1 MHFISQKLKSTQFS
15 QKLYK
20 RRKLNPLIL
29 TERKEPKTR
38 YFPPQCV
45 ILPPRWLSSARFK
58 YKPGYRPCDLL
69 SIECSHWLKL
79 QHSDW
84 RADLVKDFFEK
95 MNFPPK
101 RALKFF
107 TGHMIYNLDYTYIL
121 QTTTTLG
128 FQESN

>member
-1 MHFISQKLKSTQFS
+1 M
-15 QKLYK
+15 
-20 RRKLNPLIL
+20 RKLNPLIL
-29 TERKEPKTR
+29 TEQKEPKTR

-95 MNFPPK
+95 TNFPPM

-107 TGHMIYNLDYTYIL
+107 TGHMIYNLAYT
-121 QTTTTLG
+121 
-128 FQESN
+128 

>member
-1 MHFISQKLKSTQFS
+1 MSTTSVLGSFSFQLNHDTQLKLKHSIINS
-15 QKLYK
+15 
-20 RRKLNPLIL
+20 
-29 TERKEPKTR
+29 
-38 YFPPQCV
+38 V
-45 ILPPRWLSSARFK
+45 RWLSSARFK

-95 MNFPPK
+95 TNFPPM

-107 TGHMIYNLDYTYIL
+107 TGHMIYNLAYT
-121 QTTTTLG
+121 
-128 FQESN
+128 